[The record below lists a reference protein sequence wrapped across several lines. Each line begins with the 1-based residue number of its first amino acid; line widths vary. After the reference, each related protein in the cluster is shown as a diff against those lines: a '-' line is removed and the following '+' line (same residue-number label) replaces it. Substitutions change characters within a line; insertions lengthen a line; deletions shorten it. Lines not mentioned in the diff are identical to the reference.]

1 MHKPMLV
8 IGNRNYSSWSL
19 RAWLA
24 LVKSGAEFDVER
36 LPLDT
41 PRFHAEIGR
50 YSPTRRVPVLLHG
63 ERTVWESLAIAEYAN
78 EIFAGNGLWPA
89 GEVARAHA
97 RSVSAEMHAGFPAL
111 RGQMPMNCR
120 ARGRS
125 VARTPALA
133 RDIERITALWTE
145 CRDRFGHAGPW
156 LYGGFSVADA
166 MFAPVV
172 SRFRTYGEALAGP
185 AGDYAAMVMDDPD
198 VSTWMAAAALEP
210 ETVEAD
216 ETGLDA

>member
-1 MHKPMLV
+1 MDKPLLV

-24 LVKSGAEFDVER
+24 LAKSGAAFDVER

-41 PRFHAEIGR
+41 PRFHADIGR

-63 ERTVWESLAIAEYAN
+63 GRTVWESLAIAEYVN
-78 EIFAGNGLWPA
+78 EVFAGGGLWPA
-89 GEVARAHA
+89 DEAARAHA
-97 RSVSAEMHAGFPAL
+97 RSASAEMHAGFAAL
-111 RGQMPMNCR
+111 RAQMPMNCR
-120 ARGRS
+120 AQGRS

-133 RDIERITALWTE
+133 RDIARINDLWRE
-145 CRDRFGHAGPW
+145 CRERFGRAGPW

-172 SRFRTYGEALAGP
+172 SRFRTYGETLAG
-185 AGDYAAMVMDDPD
+185 AAADYAAAVTDDPQ
-198 VSTWMAAAALEP
+198 VRAWMAEADREP
-210 ETVEAD
+210 EVVEAD
-216 ETGLDA
+216 EAGLDA